1 MNFSKNMLLLHSP
14 LKAPS
19 QGEEPKCKEKWIASK
34 AFKTAGDPTKPI
46 DYLYLKITCF
56 TLKFIYVK

>member
-1 MNFSKNMLLLHSP
+1 MMLSP

-19 QGEEPKCKEKWIASK
+19 QGDESNCKEKWIASK
-34 AFKTAGDPTKPI
+34 AFKTGAPTKPI

-56 TLKFIYVK
+56 MLSSFM